1 MTRFWLVVVFCLPVF
16 VAIIPQKLAAQDSLA
31 AFADEGQRL
40 ASLLRVGRGV
50 VSSNQDLINDPSV
63 GNKGL
68 DSATFMKLVE
78 DKYLEITGALPLEA
92 GLTPVQQRL
101 TEAQLASMAEIIEEN
116 QELINTRDIGFKGFI
131 PAVFARLVNERF
143 SAKQGAI
150 AKVKVTAPPHLVR
163 NRKARPDD
171 WEVAVIKEKFDNP
184 DWTEGA
190 AFYEEVTTDGVKN
203 FRMLIPE
210 YYGESC
216 LSCHGGPKGE
226 VDVTGFPKEGGAT
239 GDLAGA
245 ISITLKR

>member
-1 MTRFWLVVVFCLPVF
+1 MTQFWLVFIICLPVF
-16 VAIIPQKLAAQDSLA
+16 IAAPPQKLGAQDNLA
-31 AFADEGQRL
+31 ALADEGQRL

-50 VSSNQDLINDPSV
+50 ISSNQDLINDPSI
-63 GNKGL
+63 GDKGL
-68 DSATFMKLVE
+68 DSATFMKAVE
-78 DKYLEITGALPLEA
+78 DKYMGLTGALPLEK
-92 GLTPVQQRL
+92 GLTPEQRLL
-101 TEAQLASMAEIIEEN
+101 TEAQLASMTEIIDEN
-116 QELINTRDIGFKGFI
+116 QALINSEGMGFKGFI

-143 SAKQGAI
+143 VEKQGAL

-171 WEVAVIKEKFDNP
+171 WEAAVLNDKFASP
-184 DWTEGA
+184 DWTAGA
-190 AFYEEVTTDGVKN
+190 AFYEEVSSNGNTD

-210 YYGESC
+210 YYSESC

-226 VDVTGFPKEGGAT
+226 VDVTGFPKEGGAA

>member
-1 MTRFWLVVVFCLPVF
+1 MIRFWLSLLLALPISF
-16 VAIIPQKLAAQDSLA
+16 AFTSQKLVAQDSLFT
-31 AFADEGQRL
+31 FAEEGQRL

-50 VSSNQDLINDPSV
+50 ISSNQDLINDPSV
-63 GNKGL
+63 GDKGL
-68 DSATFMKLVE
+68 GSAIFMQAVE
-78 DKYLEITGALPLEA
+78 DNYVGLTGALPLEV
-92 GLTPVQQRL
+92 GLTPEQQL
-101 TEAQLASMAEIIEEN
+101 ITEAQLASMAEVMDEN
-116 QELINTRDIGFKGFI
+116 QELINSEGLGFKGFI

-143 SAKQGAI
+143 VEKQGAR

-163 NRKARPDD
+163 NRKAQPDD
-171 WEVAVIKEKFDNP
+171 WETTVLEEKFESP
-184 DWTEGA
+184 DWIEGA
-190 AFYEEVTTDGVKN
+190 AFYEVVKSNGVSN

-210 YYGESC
+210 YYSESC